1 MDNFAAHECVW
12 GDAESSCGEPATKM
26 VILHVRLADGRV
38 LDITAWVCDRHYRAF
53 AESGADDIS
62 F

>member
-1 MDNFAAHECVW
+1 MPCCGIGFVTACKS
-12 GDAESSCGEPATKM
+12 GSCDELATKM
-26 VILHVRLADGRV
+26 VILHERLADGRV

>member
-1 MDNFAAHECVW
+1 MRECVW
-12 GDAESSCGEPATKM
+12 GDENGSCESPATKT
-26 VILHVRLADGRV
+26 VILRERLADGRV

-53 AESGADDIS
+53 AESGAYDIS